1 MKERI
6 YCEPE
11 KCVILSSYAV
21 QIKYSDYHED
31 THAPGYLSD
40 EKLLP
45 ESTIGKHQLSPEE
58 WEEKVSFISKGVEM
72 INSQKFN

>member
-1 MKERI
+1 MQ
-6 YCEPE
+6 
-11 KCVILSSYAV
+11 V
-21 QIKYSDYHED
+21 KYSDYHED

-58 WEEKVSFISKGVEM
+58 WEEKVSFMSKIIRM
-72 INSQKFN
+72 INSEIL

>member
-1 MKERI
+1 M
-6 YCEPE
+6 
-11 KCVILSSYAV
+11 

-58 WEEKVSFISKGVEM
+58 WEEKVSFV
-72 INSQKFN
+72 